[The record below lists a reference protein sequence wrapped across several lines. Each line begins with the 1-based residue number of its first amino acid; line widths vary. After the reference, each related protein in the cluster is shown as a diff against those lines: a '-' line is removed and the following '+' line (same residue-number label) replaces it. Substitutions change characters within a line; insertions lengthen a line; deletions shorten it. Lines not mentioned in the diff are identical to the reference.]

1 MKKKALLL
9 TAVVLIAFVLPS
21 CISVKEVGKLS
32 IISTKNVS
40 LKTDYALVASY
51 SGGSKSDLK
60 KSKAI
65 NIEEAVDQT
74 IRKVPGG
81 EFIMNAKINLVYH
94 RISGKAFFAIEG
106 DVYGQKSANGGAERS
121 YRGFQTG
128 DKVSWGNKLTGF
140 KSGTIKSLKDDKTCL
155 VEIEGGRTV
164 EKKYDELS
172 K

>member
-94 RISGKAFFAIEG
+94 RISGKAF
-106 DVYGQKSANGGAERS
+106 SP
-121 YRGFQTG
+121 
-128 DKVSWGNKLTGF
+128 
-140 KSGTIKSLKDDKTCL
+140 
-155 VEIEGGRTV
+155 
-164 EKKYDELS
+164 
-172 K
+172 

>member
-1 MKKKALLL
+1 MKRKALLWL
-9 TAVVLIAFVLPS
+9 FIALAVFVLPS
-21 CISVKEVGKLS
+21 CISVKEVGKVS
-32 IISTKNVS
+32 MISTRNVS
-40 LKTDYALVASY
+40 MKTDYVLVSSY

-60 KSKAI
+60 KSKAT

-74 IRKVPGG
+74 VRKVPGG
-81 EFIMNAKINLVYH
+81 EFLMNAKINLVYH
-94 RISGKAFFAIEG
+94 RVSGKAFFAIEG
-106 DVYGQKSANGGAERS
+106 DVYGNKSANGGAERS

-155 VEIEGGRTV
+155 VETEDGRTV